1 MNLTGLAV
9 RGSVRHM
16 STRHD
21 APSHSTT
28 VSVTGLAVERGGWRL
43 FDNLSFTAAPG
54 EHVALTGRNG
64 AGKTS
69 LLRALAGFLRPSA
82 GTIAIPGAEAD
93 ERGARVHFLGH
104 RDGLKPPLDARAHVR
119 FWAELLG
126 GAPRAAIERVGL
138 MRVADLPAR
147 TLSAGQSRRL
157 ALARLLV
164 APRPVW
170 LLDEPAAALDAA
182 GKALLDDL
190 MSAHRRDGGVIIAA
204 VHEPLGAPSQT
215 ITLGA

>member
-1 MNLTGLAV
+1 MAGLAI
-9 RGSVRHM
+9 
-16 STRHD
+16 
-21 APSHSTT
+21 
-28 VSVTGLAVERGGWRL
+28 ERGGWRL
-43 FDNLSFTAAPG
+43 FENLSFAARPG
-54 EHVALTGRNG
+54 EHVALTGPNG

-69 LLRALAGFLRPSA
+69 LLRAIAGFLRPSA
-82 GTIAIPGAEAD
+82 GTVSIADDPESRI
-93 ERGARVHFLGH
+93 HFLGH
-104 RDGLKPPLDARAHVR
+104 HDGLKPALDARAHVR

-126 GAPRAAIERVGL
+126 GAADAAIDKVGL
-138 MRVADLPAR
+138 SRVADLPAR

-190 MSAHRRDGGVIIAA
+190 MAAHRRDGGVIIAA

-215 ITLGA
+215 IDLRP